1 METVPYSA
9 LGNLKKASEK
19 LRLEVTE
26 VASGLSQWDI
36 TLEITHKRSRFGRE
50 RMTVCSWPTSIQQ
63 EKQFAVGWVDTG
75 CHVPNP
81 GGTPSSTTG
90 KLITYTSK
98 PLSPYHLER
107 GLDENF
113 QPSELLWDWKH
124 TLELSAFALFRVAAA
139 GTPWSFTALR
149 KCAHREAV
157 TTERKAETST
167 LWFSL
172 LVLTSG
178 HLWRTLKGQEIIK
191 CDFKLEGSLWL
202 RVKHDLGTGK
212 PETATKVLNIW
223 VWWNNS
229 NLKQEEGYKF
239 KVTRD

>member
-1 METVPYSA
+1 MGRHRLSCAKPGRDSQLRHSETDYLHFQAPLSLSSGKGAWWEFPNIWVIV
-9 LGNLKKASEK
+9 
-19 LRLEVTE
+19 RLE
-26 VASGLSQWDI
+26 
-36 TLEITHKRSRFGRE
+36 THPRAFSLR
-50 RMTVCSWPTSIQQ
+50 V
-63 EKQFAVGWVDTG
+63 
-75 CHVPNP
+75 VPC
-81 GGTPSSTTG
+81 
-90 KLITYTSK
+90 
-98 PLSPYHLER
+98 
-107 GLDENF
+107 
-113 QPSELLWDWKH
+113 
-124 TLELSAFALFRVAAA
+124 VAAA

-149 KCAHREAV
+149 KRVHREAV

-202 RVKHDLGTGK
+202 RVKNDLGTGK

-223 VWWNNS
+223 AWWNNS
-229 NLKQEEGYKF
+229 SLKQEKGYKF